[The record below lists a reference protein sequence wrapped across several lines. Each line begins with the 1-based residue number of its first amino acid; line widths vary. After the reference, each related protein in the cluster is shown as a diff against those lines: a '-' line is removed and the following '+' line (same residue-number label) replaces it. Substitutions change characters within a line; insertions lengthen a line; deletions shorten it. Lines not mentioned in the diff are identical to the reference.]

1 MYSAFSSSS
10 ILDGEDVGSDSNRHL
25 VGMVSGAPTSVVVPL
40 RGSLEVYVD
49 KYLQT
54 VYTSSDDIDIAKK
67 SQDIWYGVIDG
78 CQLREALVK
87 LGKSKP
93 S

>member
-1 MYSAFSSSS
+1 MEVSPNACIPLFLARPFSENAVRKFMS

-25 VGMVSGAPTSVVVPL
+25 VGTVSGAPTSVVVPL
-40 RGSLEVYVD
+40 RGSLED

-78 CQLREALVK
+78 
-87 LGKSKP
+87 
-93 S
+93 